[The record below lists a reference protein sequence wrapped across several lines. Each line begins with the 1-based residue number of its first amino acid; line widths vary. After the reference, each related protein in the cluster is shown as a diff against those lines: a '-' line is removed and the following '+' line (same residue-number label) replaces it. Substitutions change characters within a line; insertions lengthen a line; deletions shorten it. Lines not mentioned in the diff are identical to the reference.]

1 MTWTEK
7 KQTDWPEPRKTKT
20 ERSNEHIMRKTTWRR
35 GTKEREENERDQ
47 NKTTLETMCS
57 RAPSAFSIRPEVSS
71 PKHSLS
77 ACPRASAP
85 ETYGEPPLAGVDLG
99 PNHTHDLFLH
109 LRLLGV
115 DVGISYLAI
124 LIPAHTE
131 TWVDTMTWCFLFILS
146 STK

>member
-1 MTWTEK
+1 
-7 KQTDWPEPRKTKT
+7 
-20 ERSNEHIMRKTTWRR
+20 
-35 GTKEREENERDQ
+35 
-47 NKTTLETMCS
+47 MCS

-77 ACPRASAP
+77 ACLCASVR

-99 PNHTHDLFLH
+99 PNHTHDLLLH

-124 LIPAHTE
+124 LVPAHIHR
-131 TWVDTMTWCFLFILS
+131 WVDMVSFHPFSFFCFMLLLI
-146 STK
+146 